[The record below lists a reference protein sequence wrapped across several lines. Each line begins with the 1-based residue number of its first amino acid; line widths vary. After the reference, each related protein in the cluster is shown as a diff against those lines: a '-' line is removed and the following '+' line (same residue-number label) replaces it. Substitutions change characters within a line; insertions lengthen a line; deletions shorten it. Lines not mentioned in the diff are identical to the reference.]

1 MSPAPKAAEF
11 YLQRSLY
18 YLAARLLLIA
28 IAGALIV
35 LLPLKFWANTLG
47 LLVLSVVGCWF
58 VAQYMRQGPE
68 SLLLLDSAKN
78 LWRLV
83 REEPGEQDV
92 SVQDVQLAPTQFV
105 TRHLVIAYFRAATGR
120 QIVRVIPSDGLSP
133 QKHRLLR
140 MILIAR
146 AKNRSS

>member
-58 VAQYMRQGPE
+58 VA
-68 SLLLLDSAKN
+68 
-78 LWRLV
+78 
-83 REEPGEQDV
+83 
-92 SVQDVQLAPTQFV
+92 
-105 TRHLVIAYFRAATGR
+105 
-120 QIVRVIPSDGLSP
+120 
-133 QKHRLLR
+133 
-140 MILIAR
+140 
-146 AKNRSS
+146 

>member
-58 VAQYMRQGPE
+58 VAQFMRQGPE

-83 REEPGEQDV
+83 REEPREQDV